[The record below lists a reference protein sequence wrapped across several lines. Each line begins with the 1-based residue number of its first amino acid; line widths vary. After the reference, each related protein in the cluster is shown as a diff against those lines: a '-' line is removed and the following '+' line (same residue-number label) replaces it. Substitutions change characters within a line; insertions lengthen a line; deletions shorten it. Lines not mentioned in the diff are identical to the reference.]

1 MEVLK
6 HGNQKSL
13 NKPSKSKKG
22 RSSGRVLVD
31 DLWIVDNIS
40 KFVCLFIYWA
50 SVCTVTLMLTTYT
63 QRGHQGRSLG
73 RILGDDLWS

>member
-13 NKPSKSKKG
+13 NKPSKSKKE

-40 KFVCLFIYWA
+40 KFVCLFVYWA
-50 SVCTVTLMLTTYT
+50 SVFTV
-63 QRGHQGRSLG
+63 SLHAYNIYSK
-73 RILGDDLWS
+73 RTSRKEFRKNTWR